1 MEEPEENL
9 VCFKVNAKTLVSQA
23 ANGRARGSPSPKP
36 LQFGPGSSELRLSQ
50 SKKGTSVDGWQVKEE
65 EGEMGGNR

>member
-23 ANGRARGSPSPKP
+23 ANGRARALRHQSLFDSVRVHPNCVCHNQKRDPSV
-36 LQFGPGSSELRLSQ
+36 E
-50 SKKGTSVDGWQVKEE
+50 GWQVKKEE
-65 EGEMGGNR
+65 KGEWG